1 MTGMRMQSK
10 YVIEDASG
18 WDALRTVGLTTVLD
32 PMIFRAGE
40 LFLAGGGGA
49 DAKDPRVDGALRQP
63 RGPRRVLRRDHPQ
76 RAAAGLRL
84 RRHLPGGS
92 GGRLGTSR
100 GVVPST
106 NQTDPILVP
115 VKVKPGAYNP
125 MKTAAMAEWDA
136 HPPVDVQLRRAL
148 LLEMRAFDHVWEP
161 QLEGTENLSDE
172 DRKLAIL
179 VFGGL
184 LFSAYSQRLRGT
196 HVLQSKRAR
205 LLGGVALGTASEDA
219 ELFARLA
226 ELPEV
231 APDAVSSAQ
240 DLPKL
245 PSFLPYL
252 IAQGPRSSHDLLRA
266 ALRERKDDDV
276 KAYREWRSALIDEL
290 ALGGAASKK
299 RRELTEVHERLD
311 RKLSP
316 SRADAKVSLEMLG
329 LVVPVPKAEVGVAA
343 DVRPRAAWGWCVRKV
358 KGDHRKVLARLAGGQ
373 KAFTRLDTQVGEVWR
388 GRAGPIAR

>member
-1 MTGMRMQSK
+1 MQDE

-18 WDALRTVGLTTVLD
+18 WDGLRTDGLTTVLD

-40 LFLAGGGGA
+40 VFLAGGGGA
-49 DAKDPRVDGALRQP
+49 ADDDPRWTALSANLVGLAAFFDAIILNERLP
-63 RGPRRVLRRDHPQ
+63 VFDYDVTFPEGP
-76 RAAAGLRL
+76 AAGW
-84 RRHLPGGS
+84 
-92 GGRLGTSR
+92 GTSR

-106 NQTDPILVP
+106 NLADPILVP
-115 VKVKPGAYNP
+115 VKVKPDAYNP

-136 HPPVDVQLRRAL
+136 HPPVDAQLRRAL

-161 QLEGTENLSDE
+161 QLGGTENLSDE

-184 LFSAYSQRLRGT
+184 LFSAYSQRLRGA

-205 LLGGVALGTASEDA
+205 LLGGVALGTAAEDA

-231 APDAVSSAQ
+231 APDAVSSAR

-290 ALGGAASKK
+290 ERGGAANQK
-299 RRELTEVHERLD
+299 RGELADVHERLD
-311 RKLSP
+311 RTLSP
-316 SRADAKVSLEMLG
+316 SRADAKLSLEMLG

-358 KGDHRKVLARLAGGQ
+358 KGDHRKVLTRLAGGQ
-373 KAFTRLDTQVGEVWR
+373 KAFTRLDIQLGEIWR
-388 GRAGPIAR
+388 GKGRPIARRS